1 MSFDRTQDQSPDEQ
15 RKARELSLEPSRP
28 PAQVPGYQLRKFLG
42 SGAYG
47 EVWSATDLNM
57 GRSVAIKF
65 YTRRSSADVQLLAR
79 EVEKLV
85 VLAADRYVVQLLDVG
100 WDADPPYY
108 VMDYFEHG
116 SLEDRLGQSKG
127 LPTDEAIDLFQEVA
141 TGMMHLHGKG
151 VLHCDLKPGN
161 VLLDQD
167 GKPRVADFGQSRMST
182 EDSSALGTLFYMAP
196 EQADLSAAPDARW
209 DVYGL
214 GALLFS
220 MLTGKPPYYSP
231 QLANKIEVCDNIHER
246 LIEYQKGIRNAA
258 KPTEHRSVA
267 GVDRALADII
277 DRCIVADPKKRFRNI
292 QSLLSA
298 LRQRE
303 MAKASRPLMVLGLL
317 GPLLLISVMS
327 LFGWWAFRQAVQRT
341 KVEITKK
348 SVESNEFAAQLAARS
363 AAEQIDEYFRVVGQL
378 SRDQGF
384 QDAFAKVVNDPELRE
399 LRTALSDPFKNAKQ
413 GVESDEEIGQLRHE
427 FKNDSLRD
435 ELQKLLED
443 RLFDRT
449 GDFPVA
455 ASWFVCD
462 RFGNQIASAFP
473 RENKT
478 LGGNYSYRTYFTGRD
493 RDLKKRVDGR
503 TTYEVSD
510 ELESREIIE
519 RPHLSAVFISEQSNT
534 WKVAFSAPIR
544 LSQDGLAQ
552 GGPVEG
558 IVAVSVNLG
567 NFVEFNNNRNT
578 HYAMMVDTRTGENP
592 GVILEHPLFEKLLGT
607 EGRIPTELSDCR
619 VDLSSLDSSSMFR
632 DPIGE
637 TLRGKEF
644 EYDQV
649 SIVAQE
655 EVTMEDYR
663 LRGNRNKTT
672 LESGLTSKEGQ
683 TNVDRLDTGLVV
695 LAVVDHESIVAP
707 ANDLSRQLGRLAL
720 LAALFLA
727 GVTIVM
733 WLFVKRMLQESKQR
747 LERAF
752 SPSTESSSLEN
763 METIAAGAPSRG
775 SKPRTKTET

>member
-15 RKARELSLEPSRP
+15 RKARELSLEPTRP

-47 EVWSATDLNM
+47 EVWSAIDLNM

-65 YTRRSSADVQLLAR
+65 YTRRSSSDVQLLAR

-116 SLEDRLGQSKG
+116 SLEDRLSQSKG
-127 LPTDEAIDLFQEVA
+127 LPTAEAIDLFQEVA

-196 EQADLSAAPDARW
+196 EQADLKAAPDARW

-220 MLTGKPPYYSP
+220 MLTGKPPYYSQ
-231 QLANKIEVCDNIHER
+231 QLANKIEVCDNIDER
-246 LIEYQKGIRNAA
+246 LIEYQKGIRNAP

-303 MAKASRPLMVLGLL
+303 ISKASKPLMVLGLL

-327 LFGWWAFRQAVQRT
+327 FFGWYAFRQAVQRT
-341 KVEITKK
+341 KDEITNK
-348 SVESNEFAAQLAARS
+348 SIESNEFAAQLAARS

-384 QDAFAKVVNDPELRE
+384 QSAFAKVVNDPEMDDVRI
-399 LRTALSDPFKNAKQ
+399 ALADPYKNAKQ

-427 FKNDSLRD
+427 FRDEPLRD
-435 ELQKLLED
+435 DLQKFLEE

-493 RDLKKRVDGR
+493 RDLKRIVDGEAV
-503 TTYEVSD
+503 YEVSD
-510 ELESREIIE
+510 ELESREIIKS
-519 RPHLSAVFISEQSNT
+519 PHLSAVFISEQSNT
-534 WKVAFSAPIR
+534 WKVAFSAPVR
-544 LSQDGLAQ
+544 LKQN
-552 GGPVEG
+552 GPVEG

-567 NFVEFNNNRNT
+567 NFVEFNNYNK
-578 HYAMMVDTRTGENP
+578 HYAMMVDTRTGANP
-592 GVILEHPLFEKLLGT
+592 GVILEHPLFQELLEADGK
-607 EGRIPTELSDCR
+607 IPSVLSDCR
-619 VDLSSLDSSSMFR
+619 VDLTQFDEKERLFR
-632 DPIGE
+632 DPVGE
-637 TLRGKEF
+637 TDKGKEF
-644 EYDQV
+644 DYDRL
-649 SIVAQE
+649 SIVAQK
-655 EVTMEDYR
+655 EVTMEDHR
-663 LRGNRNKTT
+663 TAGIENQMVLDEDGVRKPD
-672 LESGLTSKEGQ
+672 TSQVG
-683 TNVDRLDTGLVV
+683 RLDTGLIV
-695 LAVVDHESIVAP
+695 LAVEDHASIVAP

-752 SPSTESSSLEN
+752 SPSTESSSLKDK
-763 METIAAGAPSRG
+763 ETIAAGAGSRVTKQR
-775 SKPRTKTET
+775 SKTET